1 MKTKFYFLVISFLA
15 ICSVCLPA
23 CDNDEKGDVTKPVI
37 DLIEPEEGAVL
48 KIGNGKG
55 VHFEMNLSDDVM
67 LRSYKI
73 NIHNNF
79 DHHGHDSRAAGEKN
93 TAFTFDKVYDVSGLK
108 NTKVHHH
115 DIVIPADAAPGDYH
129 LMVWCTD
136 AAGNQTE
143 VARNIV
149 LSADGGTETEHDHE
163 CINRI
168 VCINCL
174 VAVDVNRPS
183 LYFVRCRQRIIF
195 FQEVIIRL

>member
-1 MKTKFYFLVISFLA
+1 MKTKFYFLVISLLA

-48 KIGNGKG
+48 KIGNEKG

-67 LRSYKI
+67 LKSYKI
-73 NIHNNF
+73 NIHNN
-79 DHHGHDSRAAGEKN
+79 
-93 TAFTFDKVYDVSGLK
+93 FDKVYDVSGLK

-149 LSADGGTETEHDHE
+149 LSADGGTETEHDHDHE
-163 CINRI
+163 
-168 VCINCL
+168 
-174 VAVDVNRPS
+174 
-183 LYFVRCRQRIIF
+183 
-195 FQEVIIRL
+195 

>member
-1 MKTKFYFLVISFLA
+1 MKTKFYFLVISLLA

-79 DHHGHDSRAAGEKN
+79 DVYSRFFS
-93 TAFTFDKVYDVSGLK
+93 AFHY
-108 NTKVHHH
+108 
-115 DIVIPADAAPGDYH
+115 
-129 LMVWCTD
+129 
-136 AAGNQTE
+136 
-143 VARNIV
+143 
-149 LSADGGTETEHDHE
+149 
-163 CINRI
+163 INR
-168 VCINCL
+168 L
-174 VAVDVNRPS
+174 VHQYILEQFPVS
-183 LYFVRCRQRIIF
+183 SHLLQF
-195 FQEVIIRL
+195 LS

>member
-1 MKTKFYFLVISFLA
+1 MKTKFYFLVISLLA

-79 DHHGHDSRAAGEKN
+79 DHHGHDSRAAGEKKHS
-93 TAFTFDKVYDVSGLK
+93 F
-108 NTKVHHH
+108 
-115 DIVIPADAAPGDYH
+115 
-129 LMVWCTD
+129 
-136 AAGNQTE
+136 
-143 VARNIV
+143 
-149 LSADGGTETEHDHE
+149 
-163 CINRI
+163 
-168 VCINCL
+168 
-174 VAVDVNRPS
+174 
-183 LYFVRCRQRIIF
+183 YF
-195 FQEVIIRL
+195 

>member
-1 MKTKFYFLVISFLA
+1 MKTKFYFLVISLLA

-79 DHHGHDSRAAGEKN
+79 DHHGHEFPGSRREKHS
-93 TAFTFDKVYDVSGLK
+93 F
-108 NTKVHHH
+108 
-115 DIVIPADAAPGDYH
+115 
-129 LMVWCTD
+129 
-136 AAGNQTE
+136 
-143 VARNIV
+143 
-149 LSADGGTETEHDHE
+149 
-163 CINRI
+163 
-168 VCINCL
+168 
-174 VAVDVNRPS
+174 
-183 LYFVRCRQRIIF
+183 YF
-195 FQEVIIRL
+195 

>member
-1 MKTKFYFLVISFLA
+1 MKTKFYFLVISLLA

-93 TAFTFDKVYDVSGLK
+93 TVFTFDKVYDVSGLK

-115 DIVIPADAAPGDYH
+115 DIV
-129 LMVWCTD
+129 
-136 AAGNQTE
+136 
-143 VARNIV
+143 
-149 LSADGGTETEHDHE
+149 
-163 CINRI
+163 
-168 VCINCL
+168 
-174 VAVDVNRPS
+174 
-183 LYFVRCRQRIIF
+183 
-195 FQEVIIRL
+195 

>member
-1 MKTKFYFLVISFLA
+1 MKTKFYFLVISLLA

-79 DHHGHDSRAAGEKN
+79 DM
-93 TAFTFDKVYDVSGLK
+93 
-108 NTKVHHH
+108 
-115 DIVIPADAAPGDYH
+115 IPGQPERKTQLLLLTRY
-129 LMVWCTD
+129 MMFPV
-136 AAGNQTE
+136 
-143 VARNIV
+143 
-149 LSADGGTETEHDHE
+149 
-163 CINRI
+163 
-168 VCINCL
+168 
-174 VAVDVNRPS
+174 
-183 LYFVRCRQRIIF
+183 
-195 FQEVIIRL
+195 